1 MSVTVRFAPSP
12 TGRIHVGNVRTALIN
27 WLFARRSNGKFM
39 LRLDDTDTSRST
51 QEFADGI
58 LKDLEW
64 LGLNHDIFARQSE
77 RFTRYDE
84 VTEKFKHENKLYACY
99 ETPDELDRKR
109 KRQLGRG
116 LPPVY
121 DRAGLDLTKAQKQAF
136 EAEGRTPHWRFFLED
151 RTMGWTDLVRGH
163 QTIEASSLSDPILIR
178 GDGTYLYTLPSV
190 IDDVDFGVTHVI
202 RGEDHVANTGAQ
214 IQVFEALGDHLPE
227 FGHHNLLVASDGGRL
242 SKRLGSLSVQ
252 GLREAGLE
260 ALSVTSFVATIGTSD
275 PVASFASMQA
285 LADNFD
291 FAKLSRAP
299 ARFDERELLALNA
312 KSLHE
317 KSFDEVKA
325 DLAALGVAGGE
336 AFWLAVRGNIEKM
349 AQVQDWWK
357 IVEGPMT
364 PTIEDPSFCAQAAS
378 LLPQGEWDENTWS
391 QWTTAVKEKTGAK
404 GKALFMPLRLAL
416 TGLDHGP
423 ELKSLLPLIG
433 RERTL
438 ARLGERI
445 L

>member
-27 WLFARRSNGKFM
+27 WLFARRSNGQFM
-39 LRLDDTDTSRST
+39 LRLDDTDTVRST
-51 QEFADGI
+51 QEFANGI
-58 LKDLEW
+58 VNDLEW
-64 LGLNHDIFARQSE
+64 LGLTHDIFARQSE
-77 RFTRYDE
+77 RFARYDE
-84 VTEKFKHENKLYACY
+84 VSEKFKRENRLYACY

-109 KRQLGRG
+109 KRQLSRG

-121 DRAGLDLTKAQKQAF
+121 DRAGLDLTEAQKHAF

-151 RTMGWTDLVRGH
+151 RTMGWDDLVRGK

-190 IDDVDFGVTHVI
+190 IDDVDFDVTHVI

-214 IQVFEALGDHLPE
+214 IQVFEALGDHLPQ

-260 ALSVTSFVATIGTSD
+260 ALSVTSFVATIGSSD
-275 PVASFASMQA
+275 PVAPFASMQA

-317 KSFDEVKA
+317 KSFDEVKS
-325 DLAALGVAGGE
+325 DLAALGVDGGE
-336 AFWLAVRGNIEKM
+336 AFWLTVRGNIEKM
-349 AQVQDWWK
+349 KEAQDWWK

-364 PTIEDPSFCAQAAS
+364 PKIEDPSFCAQAAA
-378 LLPQGEWDENTWS
+378 LLPEGNWDENTWS
-391 QWTTAVKEKTGAK
+391 QWTTAVKQETGAK
-404 GKALFMPLRLAL
+404 GKGLFMPLRLAL

-423 ELKSLLPLIG
+423 ELRALLPLIG
-433 RERTL
+433 RERAL
-438 ARLGERI
+438 ARLGG
-445 L
+445 

>member
-39 LRLDDTDTSRST
+39 LRLDDTDTVRST

-58 LKDLEW
+58 IKDLEW
-64 LGLNHDIFARQSE
+64 LGLTHDLFARQSE
-77 RFTRYDE
+77 RFARYDE
-84 VTEKFKHENKLYACY
+84 ISEKFKHENRLYSCY

-109 KRQLGRG
+109 KRQLSRG

-121 DRAGLDLTKAQKQAF
+121 DRAGLELTEAQKQAF

-151 RTMGWTDLVRGH
+151 RTMGWNDLVRGH

-178 GDGTYLYTLPSV
+178 GDGSYLYTLPSV

-214 IQVFEALGDHLPE
+214 IQVFEALGDHLPQ

-252 GLREAGLE
+252 GLREADLE
-260 ALSVTSFVATIGTSD
+260 ALTVTSFVATIGTSD
-275 PVASFASMQA
+275 PVAPFASMQA

-317 KSFDEVKA
+317 KNFEQVKS
-325 DLAALGVAGGE
+325 DLAALGVGGAE
-336 AFWLAVRGNIEKM
+336 AFWLAVRGNIKKM
-349 AQVQDWWK
+349 REAQDWWQ

-364 PTIEDPSFCAQAAS
+364 PKIEDISFCAQAAS
-378 LLPQGEWDENTWS
+378 LLPEGNWDENTWS
-391 QWTTAVKEKTGAK
+391 QWTSAVKQETGAK

-423 ELKSLLPLIG
+423 ELGALLPLIG

-438 ARLGERI
+438 ARLEG
-445 L
+445 